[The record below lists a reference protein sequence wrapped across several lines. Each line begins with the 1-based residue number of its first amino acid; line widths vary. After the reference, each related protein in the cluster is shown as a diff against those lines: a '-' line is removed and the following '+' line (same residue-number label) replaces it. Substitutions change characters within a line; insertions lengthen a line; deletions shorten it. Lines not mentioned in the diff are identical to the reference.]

1 MFIKKRENYYR
12 GSTEVVVGGGLS
24 LRGKHPCWNFITD
37 QSQRLIMI
45 HNYGK
50 PLTNFKLSLLIVDGG
65 LENPVNM
72 VKAGSATGMDP
83 QNLKKNRF

>member
-1 MFIKKRENYYR
+1 
-12 GSTEVVVGGGLS
+12 
-24 LRGKHPCWNFITD
+24 
-37 QSQRLIMI
+37 MI

-50 PLTNFKLSLLIVDGG
+50 PLTNFKLSLLIVDGV

-83 QNLKKNRF
+83 QNPKNTDFEMF